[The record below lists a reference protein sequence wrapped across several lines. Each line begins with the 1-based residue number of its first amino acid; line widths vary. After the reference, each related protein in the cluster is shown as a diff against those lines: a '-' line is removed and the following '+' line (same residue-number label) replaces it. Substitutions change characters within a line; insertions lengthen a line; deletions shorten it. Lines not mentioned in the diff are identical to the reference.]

1 MTRVVVCLS
10 MAVLLHVPGFGW
22 HAAEV
27 ARYLAEAGLS

>member
-1 MTRVVVCLS
+1 

-27 ARYLAEAGLS
+27 AQYLAQAGLG